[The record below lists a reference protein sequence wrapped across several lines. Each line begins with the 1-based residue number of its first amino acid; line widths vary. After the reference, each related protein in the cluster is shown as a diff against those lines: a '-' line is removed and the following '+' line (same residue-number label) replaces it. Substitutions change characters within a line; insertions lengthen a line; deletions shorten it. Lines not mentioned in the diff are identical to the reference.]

1 MYWKDENKEKEDG
14 NVEVKMAFAC
24 LFFVFSFLQA
34 IFCIIKIVGFSWIQT
49 WIVGVE
55 DKHADHLTT
64 RALNMCVLFKK
75 YYRITYFD

>member
-24 LFFVFSFLQA
+24 LF
-34 IFCIIKIVGFSWIQT
+34 IVGFSWIQT

-64 RALNMCVLFKK
+64 TTRALNMCVLFKK